1 MMVISLCSMVVHWFN
16 VLGELVIFI
25 GHSSILSNCEP
36 VMMRIVN
43 VGGLVGFF
51 TMFLFYFFLWLISI
65 IKQTE
70 ILLFGSRFGK
80 LFRKT

>member
-43 VGGLVGFF
+43 VGGLV
-51 TMFLFYFFLWLISI
+51 
-65 IKQTE
+65 
-70 ILLFGSRFGK
+70 
-80 LFRKT
+80 